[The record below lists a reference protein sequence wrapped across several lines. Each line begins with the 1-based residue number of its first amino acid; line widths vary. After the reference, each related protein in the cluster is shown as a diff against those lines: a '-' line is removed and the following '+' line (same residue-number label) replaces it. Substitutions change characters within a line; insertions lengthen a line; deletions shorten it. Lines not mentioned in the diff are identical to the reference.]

1 MKFIDIFSIVTL
13 ISLIHFSIDYLSDEQ
28 ITSNET
34 KIGMLQILHHLV
46 ITIQMFGIFVNNL
59 PFKIIAIMVSFG
71 IQLGYLVNNDHCWL
85 TTMVNKLINPEK
97 PDRIWRVDLILQI
110 KHYLRGSEWAYRN
123 INNFDQTGIVLFSNT
138 MYILFFI
145 KNKYLKFH

>member
-1 MKFIDIFSIVTL
+1 MVKSIDIFSIVIV

-34 KIGMLQILHHLV
+34 KIGILQIIHHLV

-59 PFKIIAIMVSFG
+59 PFKIIAILTSFA

-85 TTMVNKLINPEK
+85 TTMVNKLINPDK

-110 KHYLRGSEWAYRN
+110 KHPSRSTARAGRA
-123 INNFDQTGIVLFSNT
+123 VLPAAGT
-138 MYILFFI
+138 L
-145 KNKYLKFH
+145 LLT